1 MELLNEISVHT
12 GAIGVYALVFVLV
25 LLVVLLP
32 LSAYSTQK
40 WTYRTYL
47 ETKSINARLGEILEL
62 AQAAQSRQEQPDE
75 VYSDEDA
82 GRREPTMGKD
92 LNIPL

>member
-40 WTYRTYL
+40 WTYKTYL
-47 ETKSINARLGEILEL
+47 ETKSINAKLSDILEL
-62 AQAAQSRQEQPDE
+62 AQNRHEQPE
-75 VYSDEDA
+75 EEFADEDT
-82 GRREPTMGKD
+82 GRREPTIGKN
-92 LNIPL
+92 LNISL

>member
-1 MELLNEISVHT
+1 MELLNEISVHM
-12 GAIGVYALVFVLV
+12 GAIGVYAVVFVLV

-40 WTYRTYL
+40 WMYRTYL
-47 ETKSINARLGEILEL
+47 ETKSVNAKLSELLEL
-62 AQAAQSRQEQPDE
+62 AHTAQGPHEQPDE
-75 VYSDEDA
+75 EFADA
-82 GRREPTMGKD
+82 DTDRREPTISKD

>member
-1 MELLNEISVHT
+1 MELLNEISVHM

-40 WTYRTYL
+40 WTYKTYL
-47 ETKSINARLGEILEL
+47 ETKSINAKLSDILEL
-62 AQAAQSRQEQPDE
+62 AQAAQNRHEQPE
-75 VYSDEDA
+75 EEFADEDT
-82 GRREPTMGKD
+82 GRREPTIGKN
-92 LNIPL
+92 LNISL